1 MLMIRHSSSFLFSLV
16 FHGVLLLIL
25 LFTWENLPSTYK
37 VDSKDK
43 ICVQLCD
50 VSVEKPVVKPLKIPQ
65 PKQKEKSKPTLKKL
79 EKPKPIVKKIEIV
92 KEVTVEVAEVKE
104 ETVVEEKYCE
114 DIEVVQKEIIKK
126 DIYVENPAT
135 KQARLEQEYIQENI
149 AKIVKLLQDNLYYPR
164 RARKRGISGEVI
176 VKFTL
181 SKDAVVHSIEVISSK
196 SEILS
201 RAAIKTIEDLSGKFP
216 IPSEELI
223 LHVPINYSLNM

>member
-50 VSVEKPVVKPLKIPQ
+50 VIVEKPVVKPLKKPQ
-65 PKQKEKSKPTLKKL
+65 PKPE

-92 KEVTVEVAEVKE
+92 KEVTVEVPEVKE
-104 ETVVEEKYCE
+104 ETIVEEKYCE
-114 DIEVVQKEIIKK
+114 DIEVVQKEIIKE

-181 SKDAVVHSIEVISSK
+181 SKNAVVHSIEVISSK

-201 RAAIKTIEDLSGKFP
+201 RAAVKTIEDLSGKFP

>member
-1 MLMIRHSSSFLFSLV
+1 MIRHSSSFLFSLV

-50 VSVEKPVVKPLKIPQ
+50 VIVEKPVVKPLKKPQ
-65 PKQKEKSKPTLKKL
+65 PKPE

-92 KEVTVEVAEVKE
+92 KEVTVEVPEVKE
-104 ETVVEEKYCE
+104 ETIVEEKYCE
-114 DIEVVQKEIIKK
+114 DIEVVQKEIIKE

-181 SKDAVVHSIEVISSK
+181 SKNAVVHSIEVISSK

-201 RAAIKTIEDLSGKFP
+201 RAAVKTIEDLSGKFP